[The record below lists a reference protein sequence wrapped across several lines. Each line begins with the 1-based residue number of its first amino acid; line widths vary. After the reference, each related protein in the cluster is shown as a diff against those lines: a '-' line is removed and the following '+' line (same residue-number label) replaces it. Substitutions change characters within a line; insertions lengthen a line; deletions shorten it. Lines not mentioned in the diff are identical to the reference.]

1 MGVKRFIFCFF
12 SVAILATTI
21 LPNAHAGPYDKE
33 IGNLQKQIEELN
45 SDIDKVKDDIQT
57 EKNKIIDFQNE
68 LLEIDETITET
79 EALINSE
86 DAQLAKHP
94 IRLELLADDYIK
106 VWSSRSEPF
115 QLRRELAID
124 SYVRNDERMNS
135 VLTQSAQLTDETL
148 RGIRSQILYKAL
160 IDETEGRLES
170 VDSKMRITGDRVL
183 EVHEE
188 IEEARSKQ
196 KDYVQLQEEARSR
209 IPAANENIL
218 NIRSGI
224 KTLESNIENFK
235 TEIKIL
241 DGEIE
246 RYRLL
251 ELSKQWTGLPGTDI
265 RRPALAIKIDNVSIA
280 RPQAG
285 INQAD
290 VVYEELVEAGL
301 TRLIAIFQTT
311 DSRVVGPV
319 RSARTSDPPLLT
331 GFDSPLFAYS
341 GANRGTR
348 EVVKDSDLTDV
359 GYDASRESY
368 WRSTSRRA
376 PHNLFTSTERLW
388 SKHPN
393 RDEIPEPPFTFRTE
407 NSPLH
412 ANAKKADGVFI
423 DFGHAEIDYAWNG
436 SGWERTHNGE
446 PHGDGDGVR
455 VAPTN
460 IVIQFISYGK
470 SAADSRSPEAVTKGS
485 GDVWVFTD
493 GHLIEGKWERKK
505 DSEPAEITSDGTP
518 IRLTPGNTWVALA
531 KPGTATWR

>member
-1 MGVKRFIFCFF
+1 MGVRRFIFCFC
-12 SVAILATTI
+12 SVAILATTT

-33 IGNLQKQIEELN
+33 IEDLQKQIDEVN
-45 SDIDKVKDDIQT
+45 SDIDDIKNDVKT
-57 EKNKIIDFQNE
+57 EEQKIVDLQNE
-68 LLEIDETITET
+68 LLEIDETIAET
-79 EALINSE
+79 EVLINSE
-86 DAQLAKHP
+86 DSQLVKHP
-94 IRLELLADDYIK
+94 IRLELLADDYIE

-170 VDSKMRITGDRVL
+170 VDSKMRITGERVSG
-183 EVHEE
+183 VHEE
-188 IEEARSKQ
+188 IAAARSKQ
-196 KDYVQLQEEARSR
+196 KDYVLLQEEARSR
-209 IPAANENIL
+209 IPAVKERISNL
-218 NIRSGI
+218 RSGI
-224 KTLESNIENFK
+224 ITLESNIDNLK
-235 TEIKIL
+235 IEIDIL

-265 RRPALAIKIDNVSIA
+265 RRPALAVKIDNVSIA

-359 GYDASRESY
+359 GYDTSRESY
-368 WRSTSRRA
+368 WRSTSRSA

-388 SKHPN
+388 AEHPN
-393 RDEIPEPPFTFRTE
+393 RDEIPAPPFTFRTE

-412 ANAKKADGVFI
+412 ANAKKATGVFV

-436 SGWERTHNGE
+436 TGWERTHNGE

-470 SAADSRSPEAVTKGS
+470 SAADSRSPEAVTEGS
-485 GDVWVFTD
+485 GKVWVFTD
-493 GHLIEGKWERKK
+493 GHLIEGEWKRKK

-531 KPGTATWR
+531 KTGTATWR

>member
-1 MGVKRFIFCFF
+1 MVSKRFIFCFF
-12 SVAILATTI
+12 SVSILATTI

-33 IGNLQKQIEELN
+33 ISGLQKQIDEVN
-45 SDIDKVKDDIQT
+45 SDIDEIEKGIQT
-57 EKNKIIDFQNE
+57 EKQKIVDLKNE
-68 LLEIDETITET
+68 LLDIDETIAET

-86 DAQLAKHP
+86 DSQLVKHP
-94 IRLELLADDYIK
+94 IRLEVLADDYID

-170 VDSKMRITGDRVL
+170 VDSKMRITGDRVS

-188 IEEARSKQ
+188 IAAARNKQ
-196 KDYVQLQEEARSR
+196 KDYVQLQEETRSR
-209 IPAANENIL
+209 IPGVNETIL
-218 NIRSGI
+218 NLNSKIN
-224 KTLESNIENFK
+224 TLESNIENLK
-235 TEIKIL
+235 IEINVL

-246 RYRLL
+246 RYQLL

-265 RRPALAIKIDNVSIA
+265 RRPALAVKIDNVSIA

-388 SKHPN
+388 SKHPD

-412 ANAKKADGVFI
+412 VNAKKATGVFV

-436 SGWERTHNGE
+436 TGWERTHNGE

-470 SAADSRSPEAVTKGS
+470 SAADSRSPEAITEGS
-485 GDVWVFTD
+485 GTAWVFTD
-493 GHLIEGKWERKK
+493 GHLIEGQWERKK
-505 DSEPAEITSDGTP
+505 DSEPAEITSDGVP

-531 KPGTATWR
+531 KTGTATWR

>member
-1 MGVKRFIFCFF
+1 MAIRRFVCCF
-12 SVAILATTI
+12 SSLAILALIT
-21 LPNAHAGPYDKE
+21 LPSAQAGPYDKE
-33 IGNLQKQIEELN
+33 ISELQKQIDKIN
-45 SDIDKVKDDIQT
+45 SDVDEIKRDIKAEEQR
-57 EKNKIIDFQNE
+57 ISDFQNE
-68 LLEIDETITET
+68 LLEIDETISEIET
-79 EALINSE
+79 LINNE
-86 DAQLAKHP
+86 DSQLAKHP
-94 IRLELLADDYIK
+94 IKLELIADDYIQ

-160 IDETEGRLES
+160 IDETEGRLAS
-170 VDSKMRITGDRVL
+170 VDSKMRVTGERVF
-183 EVHEE
+183 EVREE
-188 IEEARSKQ
+188 ITKARSKQ
-196 KDYVQLQEEARSR
+196 RDYIQLQEDTRAR
-209 IPAANENIL
+209 IPTINEQIL

-224 KTLESNIENFK
+224 KTLE
-235 TEIKIL
+235 TEIDNLEVETSQL

-251 ELSKQWTGLPGTDI
+251 ELTKQWTGLPGNDI
-265 RRPALAIKIDNVSIA
+265 RRPALAVKIDNVSIA

-331 GFDSPLFAYS
+331 GFDRPLFAYS

-348 EVVKDSDLTDV
+348 KVVRESDLTDV
-359 GYDASRESY
+359 GYDNSRDSY

-388 SKHPN
+388 ELHSD
-393 RDEIPEPPFTFRTE
+393 RDEIPKPPFTFRTE
-407 NSPLH
+407 NAPLH
-412 ANAKKADGVFI
+412 PNAKEATGVFI
-423 DFGHAEIDYAWNG
+423 DFGHAEIDYSWNG

-460 IVIQFISYGK
+460 VVIQFTSYGK
-470 SAADSRSPEAVTKGS
+470 SAADLRSPEAITEGS
-485 GDVWVFTD
+485 GEVWVFTD
-493 GHLIEGKWERKK
+493 GHLIEGEWKRKK
-505 DSEPAEITSDGTP
+505 DSEPAEITSNGIP

-531 KPGTATWR
+531 KSGTATWR

>member
-1 MGVKRFIFCFF
+1 MAIRRLIFCF
-12 SVAILATTI
+12 SLVAILASLT
-21 LPNAHAGPYDKE
+21 LSSAQAGPYDKE
-33 IGNLQKQIEELN
+33 ISDLQKQIDDVN
-45 SDIDKVKDDIQT
+45 SDVDEINKDIQK
-57 EKNKIIDFQNE
+57 EKQKISDLQNE
-68 LLEIDETITET
+68 LMEIDETISEI
-79 EALINSE
+79 EAQINNE
-86 DAQLAKHP
+86 DSQLAKHP
-94 IRLELLADDYIK
+94 VRLELLADDYID

-148 RGIRSQILYKAL
+148 RGIRSQILYKAI
-160 IDETEGRLES
+160 IDETEGRLAS
-170 VDSKMRITGDRVL
+170 VDSKMRITGERVSA
-183 EVHEE
+183 VHEE
-188 IEEARSKQ
+188 INKAQSKQ
-196 KDYVQLQEEARSR
+196 RDYIALQEETRAR
-209 IPAANENIL
+209 IPTVNEQIL
-218 NIRSGI
+218 NTRSGI
-224 KTLESNIENFK
+224 KILEN
-235 TEIKIL
+235 EIDNLEVEIDRL

-265 RRPALAIKIDNVSIA
+265 RRPALAIKIDNVSVA

-301 TRLIAIFQTT
+301 TRLIAIYQTT

-331 GFDSPLFAYS
+331 GFDKPLFAYS

-348 EVVKDSDLTDV
+348 EVVRESDLTDV
-359 GYDASRESY
+359 GYDNSRGSY

-388 SKHPN
+388 ELHPDRN
-393 RDEIPEPPFTFRTE
+393 EIPKPPFTFRTE
-407 NSPLH
+407 NAPLH
-412 ANAKKADGVFI
+412 PNAKKAKGVFI
-423 DFGHAEIDYAWNG
+423 DFGHAEIDYSWNG

-460 IVIQFISYGK
+460 VVVQFISYGK
-470 SAADSRSPEAVTKGS
+470 SAADLRSPEAVTEGS
-485 GDVWVFTD
+485 GEVWVFTD
-493 GHLIEGKWERKK
+493 GHLIEGEWKRKK
-505 DSEPAEITSDGTP
+505 DSEPAEITSDGAP

-531 KPGTATWR
+531 KSGTATWR

>member
-1 MGVKRFIFCFF
+1 
-12 SVAILATTI
+12 
-21 LPNAHAGPYDKE
+21 
-33 IGNLQKQIEELN
+33 
-45 SDIDKVKDDIQT
+45 
-57 EKNKIIDFQNE
+57 
-68 LLEIDETITET
+68 
-79 EALINSE
+79 
-86 DAQLAKHP
+86 
-94 IRLELLADDYIK
+94 
-106 VWSSRSEPF
+106 
-115 QLRRELAID
+115 
-124 SYVRNDERMNS
+124 MNS

-160 IDETEGRLES
+160 IDETEGRLAS
-170 VDSKMRITGDRVL
+170 VDSKMRVTGERVS
-183 EVHEE
+183 EVREE
-188 IEEARSKQ
+188 ITKARSKQ
-196 KDYVQLQEEARSR
+196 RDYIQLQEDTRAR
-209 IPAANENIL
+209 IPTINEQIL

-224 KTLESNIENFK
+224 KTLEIEIDNLEVE
-235 TEIKIL
+235 TSQL

-251 ELSKQWTGLPGTDI
+251 ELTKQWTGLPGNDI
-265 RRPALAIKIDNVSIA
+265 RRPALAVKIDNVSIA

-331 GFDSPLFAYS
+331 GFDRPLFAYS

-348 EVVKDSDLTDV
+348 KVVRESDLTDV
-359 GYDASRESY
+359 GYDNSRDSY

-388 SKHPN
+388 ELHSD
-393 RDEIPEPPFTFRTE
+393 RDEIPKPPFTFRTE
-407 NSPLH
+407 NAPLH
-412 ANAKKADGVFI
+412 PNAKEATGVFI
-423 DFGHAEIDYAWNG
+423 DFGHAEIDYSWNG

-460 IVIQFISYGK
+460 VVIQFTSYGK
-470 SAADSRSPEAVTKGS
+470 SAADLRSPEAITEGS
-485 GDVWVFTD
+485 GEVWVFTD
-493 GHLIEGKWERKK
+493 GHLIEGEWKRKK
-505 DSEPAEITSDGTP
+505 DSEPAEITSNGIP

-531 KPGTATWR
+531 KSGTATWR

>member
-1 MGVKRFIFCFF
+1 MAIRRFVYCF
-12 SVAILATTI
+12 SLLAILALIT
-21 LPNAHAGPYDKE
+21 LPSAQAGPYDKE
-33 IGNLQKQIEELN
+33 ISELQKQIDKIN
-45 SDIDKVKDDIQT
+45 SDVDEIKRDIKAEEQR
-57 EKNKIIDFQNE
+57 ISDFQNE
-68 LLEIDETITET
+68 LLEIDETISEIET
-79 EALINSE
+79 LINNE
-86 DAQLAKHP
+86 DSQLAKHP
-94 IRLELLADDYIK
+94 IKLELIADDYIQ

-160 IDETEGRLES
+160 IDETEGRLAS
-170 VDSKMRITGDRVL
+170 VDSKMRVTGERVS
-183 EVHEE
+183 EVREE
-188 IEEARSKQ
+188 ITKARSKQ
-196 KDYVQLQEEARSR
+196 RDYIQLQEDSRAR
-209 IPAANENIL
+209 IPTINEQIL

-224 KTLESNIENFK
+224 KTLE
-235 TEIKIL
+235 TEIDNLEVETSQL

-251 ELSKQWTGLPGTDI
+251 ELTKQWTGLPGNDI
-265 RRPALAIKIDNVSIA
+265 RRPALAVKIDNVSIA

-331 GFDSPLFAYS
+331 GFDRPLFAYS

-348 EVVKDSDLTDV
+348 KVVRESDLTDV
-359 GYDASRESY
+359 GYDNSRDSY

-388 SKHPN
+388 ELHSD
-393 RDEIPEPPFTFRTE
+393 RDEIPKPPFTFRTE
-407 NSPLH
+407 NAPLH
-412 ANAKKADGVFI
+412 PNAKEATGVFI
-423 DFGHAEIDYAWNG
+423 DFGHAEIDYSWNG

-460 IVIQFISYGK
+460 VVIQFTSYGK
-470 SAADSRSPEAVTKGS
+470 SAADLRSPEAITEGS
-485 GDVWVFTD
+485 GEVWVFTD
-493 GHLIEGKWERKK
+493 GHLIEGEWKRKK
-505 DSEPAEITSDGTP
+505 DSEPAEITSNGIP

-531 KPGTATWR
+531 KSGTATWR